1 MPNILLSLDAGEAAR
16 DSIDMDD
23 LFGTSELLLRFISGG
38 CIGALSL
45 SDEDR
50 LDEDGRVGNNLESS
64 LDGLRTFNLSNG
76 ASFGCAGTIA
86 IR

>member
-1 MPNILLSLDAGEAAR
+1 MPNTLLSLDAGEAAR

-23 LFGTSELLLRFISGG
+23 VFGTSELRLRFISGG
-38 CIGALSL
+38 FICNLSL
-45 SDEDR
+45 SDEDC

-64 LDGLRTFNLSNG
+64 LEDLRTFNLSNG